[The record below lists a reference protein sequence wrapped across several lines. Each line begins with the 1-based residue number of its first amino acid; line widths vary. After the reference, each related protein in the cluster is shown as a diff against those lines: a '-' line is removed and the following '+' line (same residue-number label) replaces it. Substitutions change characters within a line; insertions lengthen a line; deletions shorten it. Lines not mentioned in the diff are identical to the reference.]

1 MKIDSVDHL
10 KTSIPTENFSIGAIF
25 GPKTACE
32 VKRLSKTMK
41 ILQILSKCQV
51 FDDKIYGDP
60 LYHFGRIQQAE
71 VKICGA
77 SSFLC
82 GPPWKY
88 VTTIPAQITV
98 RSTRAEVKVARKSW
112 KYC

>member
-32 VKRLSKTMK
+32 VKRLSKMMK

-51 FDDKIYGDP
+51 FDDKVYGDP
-60 LYHFGRIQQAE
+60 LYHFGRIQQPE
-71 VKICGA
+71 VNICGA
-77 SSFLC
+77 SNIHF
-82 GPPWKY
+82 GPSYKY
-88 VTTIPAQITV
+88 FKMYPAVLMIEFAW
-98 RSTRAEVKVARKSW
+98 AEVTVVNRTIKS
-112 KYC
+112 